1 MTPLLVLIPFFSLL
15 ILSLPFKNLMNK
27 AGFWWVALL
36 SLAQVVLA
44 AFHPAWFWD
53 GKLNIWM
60 LLFPFNSLVD
70 SLTLIMVISIGIIVF
85 ISLFVARATLPDD
98 RQRGNFISMLLVALI
113 GMNATVIITDIFSL
127 YVFIEITAVAS
138 FVMIALQKDRFALEG
153 AFKYFIMSA
162 VATVMMLTA
171 IALML
176 FLSAST
182 SFSAVSAALMN
193 AAGSGLARTA
203 IALFVC
209 GLLIKSGIVPFH
221 GWLPDAYSSA
231 PAPVSVLLAGII
243 TKVSGVYVLMRLVIS
258 VFSLM
263 PDLQNLLMFVGALS
277 IVVGALAA
285 LTQTNFKRMLAYSSI
300 SQVGYIILALGCQ
313 TPLALFGAAFH
324 IFNHATFKSLLFVN
338 AAAVE
343 KQTGTLDID
352 KMGGLSSKMP
362 VTGTSSV
369 LAILST
375 AGIPPLSGFWS
386 KFIIILALWNSG
398 KFAYA
403 SVALLASILTLAY
416 FLTLQRKVFFGK
428 IAHGLENIKEAGW
441 DLIVPQVIL
450 AVLIIGVGLVF
461 PLVFVWH

>member
-1 MTPLLVLIPFFSLL
+1 MTPLLILIPFFSLL

-36 SLAQVVLA
+36 SLTQVALA
-44 AFHPAWFWD
+44 VFHPAWFWE
-53 GKLNIWM
+53 GKINIWM
-60 LLFPFNSLVD
+60 LFFSFNSLVD
-70 SLTLIMVISIGIIVF
+70 NLALVMILSIGIVVF
-85 ISLFVARATLPDD
+85 ISLLVARSTLPDET
-98 RQRGNFISMLLVALI
+98 QRGNFVSLLLVALI
-113 GMNATVIITDIFSL
+113 GMNVTVIITDIFSL
-127 YVFIEITAVAS
+127 YVFIEITAVSS

-162 VATVMMLTA
+162 IATIMMLTA

-193 AAGSGLARTA
+193 SAGSGLTRTA

-258 VFSLM
+258 VFGLM

-285 LTQTNFKRMLAYSSI
+285 LTQSNFKRMLAYSSI

-362 VTGTSSV
+362 VTGASSV
-369 LAILST
+369 IAVLST

-386 KFIIILALWNSG
+386 KLIIILALWNSG

-403 SVALLASILTLAY
+403 TIALLASILTLAY

-428 IAHGLENIKEAGW
+428 IAHGLENIKEVELG
-441 DLIVPQVIL
+441 LVIPQVIL
-450 AVLIIGVGLVF
+450 AVLIIGVGLIF
-461 PLVFVWH
+461 PLVFVWR

>member
-15 ILSLPFKNLMNK
+15 ILTLPFKGLMNK
-27 AGFWWVALL
+27 AAFWWVALL
-36 SLAQVVLA
+36 SLIQVALVV
-44 AFHPAWFWD
+44 FHPAWFWE
-53 GKLNIWM
+53 GAALA
-60 LLFPFNSLVD
+60 D
-70 SLTLIMVISIGIIVF
+70 SLTLVMVLSIGIVVF
-85 ISLFVARATLPDD
+85 ISLFVARLNLPDET
-98 RQRGNFISMLLVALI
+98 QKGNFFSLLLVALI
-113 GMNATVIITDIFSL
+113 GMNATVFITDIFSL
-127 YVFIEITAVAS
+127 YVFIEITAVSS
-138 FVMIALQKDRFALEG
+138 FVMIALQKDRFSLEG

-162 VATVMMLTA
+162 IATVMMLAA

-176 FLSAST
+176 FLSAGT
-182 SFSAVSAALMN
+182 SFTAVSAALMN
-193 AAGSGLARTA
+193 SAGSGLTRTA

-258 VFSLM
+258 VFGLM
-263 PDLQNLLMFVGALS
+263 PDLQNLLMLVGALS

-285 LTQTNFKRMLAYSSI
+285 LTQNNFKRMLAYSSI

-324 IFNHATFKSLLFVN
+324 IFNHAVFKSLLFVN

-343 KQTGTLDID
+343 KQTGTLDMD

-362 VTGTSSV
+362 LTGATC
-369 LAILST
+369 AIAALST

-386 KFIIILALWNSG
+386 KLIIILALWNSG
-398 KFAYA
+398 KFVYA
-403 SVALLASILTLAY
+403 AIALLASILTLAY

-428 IAHGLENIKEAGW
+428 IAHGLENIKEAELG
-441 DLIVPQVIL
+441 LVIPQVIL

-461 PLVFVWH
+461 PLVFVWR